1 MDGPRVWGGT
11 GCVSPS
17 LRLWGCRWRGEAAL
31 VRRPA
36 GSAPAAESGAVLPPD
51 GESLNYTASSIPCP
65 VPPGCWSP
73 GAVAGRPAGEARTRQ
88 SVPSQQGAG
97 TLAGPLRRCR
107 PGKPMTWRQRL
118 AWGHGPPRERR
129 AAGAVLGQA
138 AMAGG
143 AVRALPAPRAHPAWC
158 TALEGAH
165 GPGSA
170 HHRPVSQCA
179 QCRGA
184 SHTTAGYLLDR
195 GIRNPAMLEG
205 LEEITFSS

>member
-1 MDGPRVWGGT
+1 MCRSGTPVGGPGAFGSALPALAESSCGAGPARTAVLRAPGAAPVDGPRVWGGT

-138 AMAGG
+138 AAAGG
-143 AVRALPAPRAHPAWC
+143 PCGPCRHRGHIPP
-158 TALEGAH
+158 GA
-165 GPGSA
+165 
-170 HHRPVSQCA
+170 RP
-179 QCRGA
+179 
-184 SHTTAGYLLDR
+184 
-195 GIRNPAMLEG
+195 
-205 LEEITFSS
+205 